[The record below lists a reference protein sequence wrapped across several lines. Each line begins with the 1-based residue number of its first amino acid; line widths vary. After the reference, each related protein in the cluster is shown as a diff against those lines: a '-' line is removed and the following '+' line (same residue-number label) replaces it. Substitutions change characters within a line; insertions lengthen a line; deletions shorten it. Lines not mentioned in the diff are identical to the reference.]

1 MTTAAARDI
10 PGEDRDLVVAE
21 ALGQADRPGLVWT
34 PAVGGGQ
41 DEAAPESGSEGFGT
55 EEE

>member
-21 ALGQADRPGLVWT
+21 ALGQADRPGLT

-41 DEAAPESGSEGFGT
+41 DEGAPESGSEGFGT